1 MLKRTDFGEYEHK
14 GWPAP
19 KTLSRFFLAP
29 PGQEWFNYWGNDTA
43 ALSIEG
49 LYGTENED
57 HLAGKRVDL
66 DLYLYGMPGLGVLLI
81 YHKHGGGYQEEYTSV
96 GDLSRLNEWV
106 ENLHRTKLPIGL
118 FIPFP
123 RAYDAVKEF
132 IETDGELPKCIE
144 WVANKDLPYGT
155 FPDPAVELEERFGKG

>member
-81 YHKHGGGYQEEYTSV
+81 YHKHGGGYQDEYTSV
-96 GDLSRLNEWV
+96 GDMSRLKEWV
-106 ENLHRTKLPIGL
+106 ENLHRTKLPVGL
-118 FIPFP
+118 FIPFA

-132 IETDGELPKCIE
+132 IETDGELPNVSSGSPIRICPMAPFLTPP
-144 WVANKDLPYGT
+144 WN
-155 FPDPAVELEERFGKG
+155 